1 MSRGEL
7 ERLTRRYTSEIGV
20 IIGPTKD
27 IPAPDVNTNEQI
39 MAWMMDTYSMNEGAT
54 AADVV
59 TEKPLTL
66 GVPWVDAK
74 QQGVVFSQ

>member
-1 MSRGEL
+1 M
-7 ERLTRRYTSEIGV
+7 
-20 IIGPTKD
+20 
-27 IPAPDVNTNEQI
+27 NTNEQI